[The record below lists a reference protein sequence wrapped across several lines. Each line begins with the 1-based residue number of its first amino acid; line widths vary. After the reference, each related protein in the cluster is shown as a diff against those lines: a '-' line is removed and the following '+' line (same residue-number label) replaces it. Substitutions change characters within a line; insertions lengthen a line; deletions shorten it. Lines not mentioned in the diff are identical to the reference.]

1 MSSMTSALRHVAAD
15 AAVFQDVV
23 AQNAVA
29 QRSTVAVNPQVQSS
43 DYLNTSVMSHFQA
56 RVGWMIVLALFGF
69 ISGYIITSYEDALAS
84 LMILAAYIPMMADTG
99 GNSGSQAATVIIQS
113 LARND
118 LTSGMLFRVMW
129 KEVRIAVMIAGVI
142 ALITMAKVFLLSS
155 GADLPMGVSLF
166 QVAAAIALALSIQIV
181 MSAVVGTSIPMFA
194 ARFKMDPAVMTS
206 PLLTSIVDISG
217 MLIYFGT
224 ATSLLPL

>member
-1 MSSMTSALRHVAAD
+1 MSSMTSVLRNAASDTIAL
-15 AAVFQDVV
+15 
-23 AQNAVA
+23 QNNTT
-29 QRSTVAVNPQVQSS
+29 TVDPQVQSS

-69 ISGYIITSYEDALAS
+69 ISGYIITSYEDALSS

-118 LTSGMLFRVMW
+118 LNAGMVFKVMW
-129 KEVRIAVMIAGVI
+129 KEVRISVLIASVI
-142 ALITMAKVFLLSS
+142 ALITIVKVTLLST
-155 GADLPMGVSLF
+155 GADLPMGVSLL
-166 QVAAAIALALSIQIV
+166 QVASAIALALSLQIIV
-181 MSAVVGTSIPMFA
+181 SAIVGTIIPMISSHF
-194 ARFKMDPAVMTS
+194 RMDPAVMTS
-206 PLLTSIVDISG
+206 PLLTSIVDITG

-224 ATSLLPL
+224 ATSLLTF